1 MPTVNQGQSDLSRP
15 SLRAS
20 RKTGP
25 QSRLAATCIRAASL
39 ILGPASL
46 VLFLAYPRGF
56 LPIMPQGWGM
66 GAALAWDSLLS
77 AVFFLQHSVMIR
89 RRIRARLETY
99 IPPASYMAVYS
110 IASALVLI
118 PIALLWQRVQPPVYS
133 IAGPARFIIHGLSIL
148 ALAGFAWGMFSL
160 RPFDPF
166 GVAPLTAHLRG
177 RAAIPT
183 GLVVRGP
190 YRWVRH
196 PLYSCFIALL
206 WLHPDPTIDI
216 LFCNTLWTF
225 WIVLGTVLEER
236 DMVTDFG
243 DSYSRYQREVPMF
256 IPWRGRLW
264 GEGNVKAGQIQGPD
278 DLPR

>member
-1 MPTVNQGQSDLSRP
+1 MTTTNQAGQK
-15 SLRAS
+15 LRQAEPGQRSGMEPS

-25 QSRLAATCIRAASL
+25 QSRLAATFIRAASL
-39 ILGPASL
+39 ILGPVSL
-46 VLFLAYPRGF
+46 VLFLAYPRGL

-77 AVFFLQHSVMIR
+77 MIFFLQHSVMIR
-89 RRIRARLETY
+89 RSIRARLETF
-99 IPPASYMAVYS
+99 IRPASYMAVYS

-118 PIALLWQRVQPPVYS
+118 PMALLWQRAQPPVYS
-133 IAGPARFIIHGLSIL
+133 IAGPARFVIHGLSVL

-166 GVAPLTAHLRG
+166 GVVPLTAHLRG
-177 RAAIPT
+177 RAVPPT
-183 GLVVRGP
+183 DLAVRGP

-206 WLHPDPTIDI
+206 WLHADPTIDI

-236 DMVTDFG
+236 DLVADFG
-243 DSYSRYQREVPMF
+243 HSYARYRRKVPMF
-256 IPWRGRLW
+256 IPWRGRL
-264 GEGNVKAGQIQGPD
+264 GGRGSMADQV
-278 DLPR
+278 